1 MPDGHAVASGQTH
14 ASSQHV
20 QSRYVEAEESQG
32 FGWIVFAGVLIM
44 IAGVVNLVYG
54 IAAIAESSFYVANTQ
69 FVFSKL
75 NFWGWVLTCVGLL
88 QLCVAAGI
96 WAQAQWARWTG
107 VIIASLSAIA
117 QLFYLP
123 SYPWLSIA
131 VFTLDVLVIYGLVA
145 YGGRMETYDG

>member
-1 MPDGHAVASGQTH
+1 MPDGHAVSSGHTS
-14 ASSQHV
+14 ASQHT
-20 QSRYVEAEESQG
+20 QSHYAEAEDQG

-54 IAAIAESSFYVANTQ
+54 IAAIAESSFYVANTH

-75 NFWGWVLTCVGLL
+75 NFWGWVLTCVGIL

-96 WAQAQWARWTG
+96 WAQAQWARWMG
-107 VIIASLSAIA
+107 VLIASVSAIA

-123 SYPWLSIA
+123 SYPWLSVA

-145 YGGRMETYDG
+145 YGGRMETYSD